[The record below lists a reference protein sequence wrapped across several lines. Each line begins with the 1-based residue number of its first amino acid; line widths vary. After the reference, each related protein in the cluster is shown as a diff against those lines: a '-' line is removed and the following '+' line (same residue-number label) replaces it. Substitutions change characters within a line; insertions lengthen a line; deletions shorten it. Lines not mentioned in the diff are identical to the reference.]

1 MLNFHPRIKIKLVPC
16 SLCIK
21 FCKTDQ
27 TRATLAEMADAP
39 VVSAAKRWISK
50 IGTVTLG
57 VSSGAIDSAMGSGS
71 SAELLDHFCSAAGAS
86 NGVGVRS
93 LLFYKQGSSVIMS
106 KGEGE
111 GITESCLYFVRLVD
125 KPLTAT
131 VE

>member
-1 MLNFHPRIKIKLVPC
+1 MHQRTAI
-16 SLCIK
+16 
-21 FCKTDQ
+21 
-27 TRATLAEMADAP
+27 LAAMADAP
-39 VVSAAKRWISK
+39 VLSAAKRWISK

-71 SAELLDHFCSAAGAS
+71 SAELLDRFCSAAGAS

-93 LLFYKQGSSVIMS
+93 LLFYKQGSSVIMTR
-106 KGEGE
+106 GEAE
-111 GITESCLYFVRLVD
+111 GITESCLYFVRLLE

>member
-1 MLNFHPRIKIKLVPC
+1 
-16 SLCIK
+16 
-21 FCKTDQ
+21 
-27 TRATLAEMADAP
+27 MADAP

-57 VSSGAIDSAMGSGS
+57 VSASAIDNAMSNGN
-71 SAELLDHFCSAAGAS
+71 SAELLDRFCSAAGAS

-93 LLFYKQGSSVIMS
+93 LLFYKQGNSVVMT
-106 KGEGE
+106 KGEADGL
-111 GITESCLYFVRLVD
+111 TESCLYFVRLLD